1 MGPEFGVKLL
11 SCSLYGFFKKF
22 AAVTVAVALLQLSLV
37 RCELNLAQSWSE
49 KCQAATKEGHTPG
62 LCVPAAWCPSL
73 DSAVRRDDLP
83 SPCSVHDG
91 LPLECCPTDKVVKP
105 APPNV
110 GCGAVVN
117 DPGSLLD
124 RQVKEGVTPASS
136 PWPWMAAIF
145 KGDKFICGGSL
156 LDADTVLTAAQCFY
170 DVKGDNDI
178 GKYKVRL
185 GILDLNETA
194 KTANSHV
201 ANLSVLRI
209 RPHEDYRA
217 RRFYNDIALVKTATK
232 VAYSSHIS
240 PVCLPQPYF
249 ELSGP
254 VTVLGWGQSVFG
266 GELSSRLQERHA
278 SVISNK
284 ECEEIFRQVPSF
296 LTTATE
302 GIAQSIVCAHNETGV
317 DSCQGDSGGPML
329 ARGPDSRWY
338 VVGLVSFGIGCGG
351 RYPGG
356 YTRVTAFLDWIARNR
371 H

>member
-62 LCVPAAWCPSL
+62 L
-73 DSAVRRDDLP
+73 
-83 SPCSVHDG
+83 VHDG

-194 KTANSHV
+194 SSHV

-317 DSCQGDSGGPML
+317 DSCQVLTQLHQCHRFSATLGGPML